1 MNVIDDE
8 KLKWKELAKQEIL
21 KTVVFNV
28 NKTES
33 ISPTG
38 EKGNY
43 IVLDAPDWGIVIPEQ
58 DDKFLMVKQWRHGE
72 KALSIE
78 FPGGVI
84 EKGEDP
90 EKGAARELLEET
102 GCTADK
108 IIHLATINPNPALM
122 CNHTH
127 IYLAQGLHH
136 VAKQQL
142 DTDEYVSYLEI
153 PIKEVYAKMGNK
165 EYPHAIMMAA
175 LAAYRQYKD
184 EHQ

>member
-1 MNVIDDE
+1 MNTIFISVKRKTKKMNVIDDE

-72 KALSIE
+72 KALSISWWRNR
-78 FPGGVI
+78 
-84 EKGEDP
+84 K
-90 EKGAARELLEET
+90 R
-102 GCTADK
+102 
-108 IIHLATINPNPALM
+108 
-122 CNHTH
+122 
-127 IYLAQGLHH
+127 
-136 VAKQQL
+136 
-142 DTDEYVSYLEI
+142 
-153 PIKEVYAKMGNK
+153 
-165 EYPHAIMMAA
+165 
-175 LAAYRQYKD
+175 
-184 EHQ
+184 